1 AFPRWG
7 AKQVQIG
14 LPMRLDD
21 LRPSDNVD
29 DRRGEDYDGGGFG
42 GFGGPRM
49 VFGGGGLG
57 LVAVLLISLFFGVDP
72 SQLLGG
78 GGPVP
83 ERSQRQDVRPCAQ
96 DTDCDFAR
104 RVIGSAEDVWQPLL
118 RQQGVSFRPAVF
130 TPYDYATPTGCGTGQ
145 SSAGPFYC
153 PSDEHIYLD
162 LSFFQELSRRF
173 GAPGNFARAYV
184 IAHEYGHHIQ
194 NLTGV
199 MERGG
204 MGSMGPRGPQEGAD
218 SQSVRTELQ
227 ADCYAGVWAYHA
239 NQQFSILQ
247 SGDVEGAIKAA
258 SAVGDDTLQ
267 KESQG
272 YIVPDSFTH
281 GTSAQRVR
289 WFERGLKDGRMD
301 ACDTFAA
308 ARL

>member
-1 AFPRWG
+1 
-7 AKQVQIG
+7 
-14 LPMRLDD
+14 MRLDD
-21 LRPSDNVD
+21 LRPSDNVE
-29 DRRGEDYDGGGFG
+29 DRRGEDYGGGFG

-72 SQLLGG
+72 SQLLN
-78 GGPVP
+78 GGPVGEP
-83 ERSQRQDVRPCAQ
+83 PARHEASPRADDA
-96 DTDCDFAR
+96 DYMFAR
-104 RVIGSAEDVWQPLL
+104 RIIGSAEDVWAPLL
-118 RQQGVSFRPAVF
+118 RQQGISFHPAIF
-130 TPYDYATPTGCGTGQ
+130 TAYDYATPTGCGTGQ

-162 LSFFQELSRRF
+162 LAFFNELSRRF
-173 GAPGNFARAYV
+173 GAPGEFARAYV

-199 MERGG
+199 MDRGG
-204 MGSMGPRGPQEGAD
+204 MGSMGPRGPEEGAT

-301 ACDTFAA
+301 ACDTFSAS
-308 ARL
+308 RL

>member
-1 AFPRWG
+1 
-7 AKQVQIG
+7 
-14 LPMRLDD
+14 MRLDD
-21 LRPSDNVD
+21 LRPSDNVE
-29 DRRGEDYDGGGFG
+29 DRRGEDYGGGGFG

-72 SQLLGG
+72 SQLLN
-78 GGPVP
+78 GGPGP
-83 ERSQRQDVRPCAQ
+83 QPQGRHEAGPRADDA
-96 DTDCDFAR
+96 DYMFAR
-104 RVIGSAEDVWQPLL
+104 RIIGSAEDVWAPLL
-118 RQQGVSFRPAVF
+118 RQQGINFRPATF
-130 TPYDYATPTGCGTGQ
+130 TAYDYATPTGCGTGQ

-162 LSFFQELSRRF
+162 LAFFNELSQRF
-173 GAPGNFARAYV
+173 GAPGQFARAYV
-184 IAHEYGHHIQ
+184 IAHEYGHHVQ
-194 NLTGV
+194 DLTGV
-199 MERGG
+199 MDRGR
-204 MGSMGPRGPQEGAD
+204 MGSMGSRGPEQGAD

-281 GTSAQRVR
+281 GSSAQRVR
-289 WFERGLKDGRMD
+289 WFQRGLDGGRMD
-301 ACDTFAA
+301 ACDTFSA